1 MNIGLTGGIA
11 TGKSTVSS
19 LLVARG
25 ALLIDADQI
34 AREIMDPGSP
44 ILAQVAAHFGQDILQ
59 EDGTLHRKRLGE
71 IIFSNPAERQVLESI
86 THPAIR
92 TSIQERMTAYEKEH
106 PEKLI
111 VADIP
116 LLYEAGAAYEGFFDE
131 IMVVYVPR
139 ELQIERLM
147 KRDEITEEQAVK
159 RLNAQ
164 LDIERKKEKAD
175 IVIDNRFGL
184 EQTMEQIDQFL
195 RRKGIE

>member
-34 AREIMDPGSP
+34 AREIMEPSSP

-59 EDGTLHRKRLGE
+59 ADGTLHRKRLGE

-92 TSIQERMTAYEKEH
+92 TTIQERMNQYEQEH
-106 PEKLI
+106 PEKLV

-164 LDIERKKEKAD
+164 LDIELKKEKAD
-175 IVIDNRFGL
+175 IVIDNRYGL
-184 EQTMEQIDQFL
+184 EQTIEQIDQFL
-195 RRKGIE
+195 RRKGIG